1 MKSSE
6 ALSSLR
12 SFLDQQG
19 GLYQAQATP
28 GRQSPVSSAA
38 NSWHQ
43 VKGTKPARLEG
54 ELHSPPPFHLWTI
67 ILELWALNG
76 H

>member
-54 ELHSPPPFHLWTI
+54 ELHLPPFHLWTI

>member
-28 GRQSPVSSAA
+28 GRLSPVSSAA

-54 ELHSPPPFHLWTI
+54 ELHLPPFHLWTI